1 MGRAVIA
8 SALFIACL
16 GVALQSLA
24 TALNPSGPPLVF
36 IAALCWNF
44 LGLALEFSSLGL
56 ADFSPSL
63 ENRISVFTKT
73 RFCSALPPRCVLRVS
88 PAMPEASVQT
98 LLCWVSGD
106 VPSLWTLRLRQQ
118 VAMAGTTCGL
128 STSTAAL
135 LLGFA
140 VPGSGAGAL
149 LPMPRVRA
157 AFRLLRA
164 CPSTSRRAVVR
175 QLRSSS
181 STRTSSS
188 SCWRTDRFARIESCE
203 AATRAVATCG

>member
-98 LLCWVSGD
+98 LLCWVSGNVPVTLDTPAAAASGDGGHNVRLEHFDGGFAARSCRARKRRRGAASNAPIPRSLSAVAD
-106 VPSLWTLRLRQQ
+106 VPFD
-118 VAMAGTTCGL
+118 A
-128 STSTAAL
+128 
-135 LLGFA
+135 
-140 VPGSGAGAL
+140 P
-149 LPMPRVRA
+149 PR
-157 AFRLLRA
+157 
-164 CPSTSRRAVVR
+164 SR
-175 QLRSSS
+175 S
-181 STRTSSS
+181 
-188 SCWRTDRFARIESCE
+188 
-203 AATRAVATCG
+203 AVAAELFDQDKFEQLLE